1 MLQHI
6 RHIYQVGGEDV
17 LALGTDFDG
26 IEGKLQ
32 IKSCDELY
40 KLREALLQVARHLRE
55 HLRWIGC
62 QCKYRISLADERVG
76 KSHQHVRRGK

>member
-40 KLREALLQVARHLRE
+40 KLREALLQH
-55 HLRWIGC
+55 
-62 QCKYRISLADERVG
+62 KMPERVIDKMWQG
-76 KSHQHVRRGK
+76 NALRVMKDIL